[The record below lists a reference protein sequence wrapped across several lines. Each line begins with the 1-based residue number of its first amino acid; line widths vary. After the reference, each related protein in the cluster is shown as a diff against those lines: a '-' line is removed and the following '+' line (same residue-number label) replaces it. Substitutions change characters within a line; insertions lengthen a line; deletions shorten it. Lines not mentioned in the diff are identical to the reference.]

1 MADKLCFVKNRS
13 AGTVSYRIPED
24 GIRRLF
30 QPGEIKKVSASELEK
45 LTYQTGGRELIADY
59 LQIGDEEVVNNLNI
73 PAEQEYWMDEA
84 QVRNLLVNGSLD
96 AFLDALDFAPE
107 GVKDLIKKY
116 AVDLPLNDY
125 AKREA
130 LKKATGFDVT
140 KALLHKQEEQ
150 EADTEETAAPK
161 RRVQKEET
169 STPARRSTTNYK
181 VVNKQD

>member
-1 MADKLCFVKNRS
+1 
-13 AGTVSYRIPED
+13 
-24 GIRRLF
+24 
-30 QPGEIKKVSASELEK
+30 
-45 LTYQTGGRELIADY
+45 
-59 LQIGDEEVVNNLNI
+59 
-73 PAEQEYWMDEA
+73 MDEA

-140 KALLHKQEEQ
+140 KALMHKQEEQ

-161 RRVQKEET
+161 RRVQKEEI